1 MARHGTRTC
10 YNDGCRCDK
19 CKIAEANYQKKRRH
33 GTDDATV
40 VSLPGAA
47 SDVVDNPEPKPI
59 GPCEA
64 QAIATL
70 ANTPATVKRPDLFQA
85 ALAMARIMDN
95 PVTVA
100 QHVQAAARYTDISAL
115 LMKGADDRKSRL
127 AAVREMSKPKTEAV

>member
-40 VSLPGAA
+40 VSLPGASA
-47 SDVVDNPEPKPI
+47 DVVDNPEPRPI
-59 GPCEA
+59 GPCE
-64 QAIATL
+64 QAAIDEL
-70 ANTPATVKRPDLFQA
+70 SDTPASLARPGLYQM
-85 ALAMARIMDN
+85 ALAMARLVDN

-100 QHVQAAARYTDISAL
+100 QHTQAAARYAELSATL
-115 LMKGADDRKSRL
+115 RKGTEKRSRL
-127 AAVREMSKPKTEAV
+127 SAVREMSKPKTEAV